1 MMRRKTAMSMDSRY
15 AMMIENAFYNVN
27 PPEIPLAEKVSQKT
41 DVTRF
46 TASITFKPISRW

>member
-27 PPEIPLAEKVSQKT
+27 PPEIPLAEKVSEKR

-46 TASITFKPISRW
+46 TARSNNL